1 MDMLMGFLLRW
12 GILISI
18 YGNMLST
25 LVMMIIFKVVLTTVL
40 VLDAQ
45 EDLLLH
51 LLEKIIIVRLATFGS
66 LNISE
71 YYTDDPVWDGAG
83 CLVNNNC
90 CANVNQP
97 WFFHQLVTARQDNI
111 AGRLCTRYE
120 FENEAILVE
129 EIQLYVQ

>member
-1 MDMLMGFLLRW
+1 MGNPHKHLWKYAIDLSDDDNFQSGAHNCPCARCP
-12 GILISI
+12 GRSPPSFVGEN
-18 YGNMLST
+18 YYCETGN
-25 LVMMIIFKVVLTTVL
+25 I
-40 VLDAQ
+40 
-45 EDLLLH
+45 
-51 LLEKIIIVRLATFGS
+51 GS